1 MIPPMERSK
10 PRVRAARDEIS
21 PSRAALIDA
30 PDSIAATAPPATS
43 TEPSALAGTQGPARA
58 EPEDTELLDAYSN
71 AVIGVVDRVGP
82 AVVSVMVIGRERKRG
97 QRKEGG
103 GGGGGGGG
111 SGSGVI
117 FTPDGYILTNAHVVR
132 GAARVRVSMTDGT
145 ISEADIIGVDVPTDL
160 AVIRIDGLHAPYAEL
175 GDSSALR
182 VGQLVIAIGNP
193 LGFSSTVS
201 AGVISALGRTMR
213 SQAGRLMENIVQ
225 SDVALNP
232 GNSGGPLVDSRGRV
246 VGINTAMIMGAQG
259 LSFSVPSNT
268 ARWVLT
274 QLMTRGRVERGYLGF
289 AGENR
294 PIGRRFARGLGI
306 ENASGVQIASVMSGG
321 PAESAGLEAG
331 DIIVRIESVVVASI
345 DDVHRMLNEWPIG
358 RSVRVTLVRGR
369 QVLALD
375 VTPVAMPD

>member
-1 MIPPMERSK
+1 MTPRTEDRK
-10 PRVRAARDEIS
+10 PR
-21 PSRAALIDA
+21 SRARYDSPLSPVALIDDPSGSA
-30 PDSIAATAPPATS
+30 VAPPVTPAAS
-43 TEPSALAGTQGPARA
+43 REPAGSEGPPRT
-58 EPEDTELLDAYSN
+58 PSEDAELLDAYSN
-71 AVIGVVDRVGP
+71 AVGGVVERVGP
-82 AVVSVMVIGRERKRG
+82 AVVSVMVSGPERKQG
-97 QRKEGG
+97 QRR
-103 GGGGGGGG
+103 GGGGGG

-145 ISEADIIGVDVPTDL
+145 VSEADIIGVDTPTDL
-160 AVIRIDGLHAPYAEL
+160 AVIRIDGLHAPYAAL

-193 LGFSSTVS
+193 LGFSSSVS
-201 AGVISALGRTMR
+201 AGVVSALGRTMR
-213 SQAGRLMENIVQ
+213 SQAGRLMENIIQ

-306 ENASGVQIASVMSGG
+306 ENASGVQIASVMRGG
-321 PAESAGLEAG
+321 PAEGAGFEPG
-331 DIIVRIESVVVASI
+331 DIIVRIESLPVASI
-345 DDVHRMLNEWPIG
+345 DDVHRMLNEWPVG
-358 RSVRVTLVRGR
+358 RSMRLTLVRGR
-369 QVLALD
+369 QILALD
-375 VTPVAMPD
+375 ATPVAMPD